1 MSENFWTFCLFAT
14 YPKKTDHLSI
24 FYGWDCFCGVSS
36 GYLRFTGDKDEKI
49 NQSCGDF
56 PFNYGWNTRREL

>member
-49 NQSCGDF
+49 N
-56 PFNYGWNTRREL
+56 